1 MITCSRGA
9 RPRSELF
16 SGIEAPRL
24 TSTSDPFSFDPS
36 VVSAC
41 QAFTSQLQND
51 EGLVGILIQ
60 SRVNQLLKNARK

>member
-24 TSTSDPFSFDPS
+24 TSTVPFSFDPS
-36 VVSAC
+36 VMSAC